1 MKINTMFTSATLKLT
16 GAYLL
21 IIMLLSIIFSFV
33 VYNVSISELEA
44 ALTRQSVL
52 FEGIDLES
60 LPTPLNLT
68 SERLEAVL
76 SQLEESNSQIRQD
89 LLLAN
94 IVIFFIGGLVGFAL
108 ARRTLKPIE
117 EAHDQQQRF
126 IADASHELRT
136 PLTSIRAQLEVAL
149 RKNLEQAE
157 MKKVVKS
164 SIEEVDRLVDLS
176 DSLLLLA
183 KSEESLDTSTKV
195 SVHELASRAKE
206 RVSVLAANKNINITI
221 DENDVQLNCNEYA
234 IVEVLTVLLE
244 NGIKYSK
251 PDKDISIAAEAAPT
265 RIIVTDQGIGI
276 PKSSLDHIFD
286 RFYRVDNSRT
296 KQSAEGYGIGLAIAK
311 QIMDRHKGKVK
322 VSSDQ
327 DKGSTFTLIFPS

>member
-94 IVIFFIGGLVGFAL
+94 IVIFFISGLVGFAL

>member
-21 IIMLLSIIFSFV
+21 MIMLLSITFSFV

-44 ALTRQSVL
+44 ALIRQSEL
-52 FEGIDLES
+52 LQDIDPEG
-60 LPTPLNLT
+60 LPAPFNLAG
-68 SERLEAVL
+68 ERLEAVRL
-76 SQLEESNSQIRQD
+76 QLEESNNQIRQN
-89 LLLAN
+89 LIVAN
-94 IVIFFIGGLVGFAL
+94 IVIFVIGGAVSFVL

-136 PLTSIRAQLEVAL
+136 PLTSIRTQLEVAL
-149 RKNLEQAE
+149 RKHLKHAE

-164 SIEEVDRLVDLS
+164 SIEEVDRLADLS

-183 KSEESLDTSTKV
+183 KAEDSLDASTKV

-206 RVSVLAANKNINITI
+206 RVSVLAANKNITI
-221 DENDVQLNCNEYA
+221 IIENSDVQLNCSEDA
-234 IVEVLTVLLE
+234 IVEVLTILLE

-251 PDKDISIAAEAAPT
+251 PNKEILVAAEAGPT
-265 RIIVTDQGIGI
+265 RIVVTDQGIGI

-296 KQSAEGYGIGLAIAK
+296 KQSVEGYGIGLAIAK
-311 QIMDRHKGKVK
+311 QLMDRHKGKIK
-322 VSSDQ
+322 VSSEQ
-327 DKGSTFTLIFPS
+327 GKGSTFTLVFPS